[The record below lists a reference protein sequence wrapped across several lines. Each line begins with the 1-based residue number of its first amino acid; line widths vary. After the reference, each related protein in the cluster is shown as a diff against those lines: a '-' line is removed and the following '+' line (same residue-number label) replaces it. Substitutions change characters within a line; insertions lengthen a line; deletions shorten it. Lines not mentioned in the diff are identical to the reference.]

1 MDKVIVLA
9 YDLGAVLIILMTM
22 ARSAQK
28 GFATGI
34 FQLVGRLAA
43 FFGALFVAREG
54 ASIIYDSFLKT
65 EVTSFLNRNLQ
76 GGQAAEIISQ
86 LQAGLDQLPQVLGNV
101 LDMALDVDAI
111 TQAVSQGTSSLASVL
126 EEAVIGPAVLGF
138 VSVLLF
144 TVCFALL
151 GGLVR
156 LLTSAIHFVFH
167 SPILLPIDR
176 FLGIWSAFCSAL
188 SFISLAACVT
198 AISRSSWT
206 PLSSANFTLSTRFH
220 FLRKEKKTIEKA
232 PSHLGKG
239 LSADLE
245 CIV

>member
-1 MDKVIVLA
+1 MFSPLKLVV
-9 YDLGAVLIILMTM
+9 GVHLI
-22 ARSAQK
+22 S
-28 GFATGI
+28 
-34 FQLVGRLAA
+34 
-43 FFGALFVAREG
+43 
-54 ASIIYDSFLKT
+54 
-65 EVTSFLNRNLQ
+65 
-76 GGQAAEIISQ
+76 ISQ

-176 FLGIWSAFCSAL
+176 FLGSVVGLLQASVNLYLVCILLRLVFYLFGGMRYCNQQIIMDTFIL
-188 SFISLAACVT
+188 SKFYT
-198 AISRSSWT
+198 FD
-206 PLSSANFTLSTRFH
+206 PLSLFA
-220 FLRKEKKTIEKA
+220 
-232 PSHLGKG
+232 
-239 LSADLE
+239 
-245 CIV
+245 

>member
-1 MDKVIVLA
+1 M
-9 YDLGAVLIILMTM
+9 GAVPVNLMTVT
-22 ARSAQK
+22 RSAEGSQQE
-28 GFATGI
+28 I
-34 FQLVGRLAA
+34 FQLVGRLAD

-156 LLTSAIHFVFH
+156 LLTSAIHL
-167 SPILLPIDR
+167 SALLPHSAAISR
-176 FLGIWSAFCSAL
+176 FLGGVIGNTAGVSDLYLVCILLRLVFYLFGGMRYCNQQIIMDTFIL
-188 SFISLAACVT
+188 SKFYT
-198 AISRSSWT
+198 FD
-206 PLSSANFTLSTRFH
+206 PLSLFA
-220 FLRKEKKTIEKA
+220 
-232 PSHLGKG
+232 
-239 LSADLE
+239 
-245 CIV
+245 

>member
-34 FQLVGRLAA
+34 FQLVGRLAV

-176 FLGIWSAFCSAL
+176 FL
-188 SFISLAACVT
+188 
-198 AISRSSWT
+198 
-206 PLSSANFTLSTRFH
+206 
-220 FLRKEKKTIEKA
+220 
-232 PSHLGKG
+232 
-239 LSADLE
+239 E

>member
-22 ARSAQK
+22 ARSAQR

-54 ASIIYDSFLKT
+54 ATIIYDSFLKT

-156 LLTSAIHFVFH
+156 LLTSAIHFV
-167 SPILLPIDR
+167 
-176 FLGIWSAFCSAL
+176 
-188 SFISLAACVT
+188 
-198 AISRSSWT
+198 
-206 PLSSANFTLSTRFH
+206 
-220 FLRKEKKTIEKA
+220 
-232 PSHLGKG
+232 
-239 LSADLE
+239 
-245 CIV
+245 

>member
-1 MDKVIVLA
+1 M
-9 YDLGAVLIILMTM
+9 
-22 ARSAQK
+22 
-28 GFATGI
+28 
-34 FQLVGRLAA
+34 
-43 FFGALFVAREG
+43 
-54 ASIIYDSFLKT
+54 
-65 EVTSFLNRNLQ
+65 VTSFLNRNLQ

-176 FLGIWSAFCSAL
+176 FLGSVVGLLQASVNLYLVCFCSAL
-188 SFISLAACVT
+188 FFISLAACVT
-198 AISRSSWT
+198 ATSRSLWI
-206 PLSSANFTLSTRFH
+206 PLSSVNFTPSTRFRSLH
-220 FLRKEKKTIEKA
+220 KEKKQSRNPLPI
-232 PSHLGKG
+232 
-239 LSADLE
+239 
-245 CIV
+245 

>member
-1 MDKVIVLA
+1 M
-9 YDLGAVLIILMTM
+9 
-22 ARSAQK
+22 
-28 GFATGI
+28 
-34 FQLVGRLAA
+34 GRLAA

-176 FLGIWSAFCSAL
+176 FLGSVVGLLQASVNLYLVCICSAL
-188 SFISLAACVT
+188 FFISLAACVT
-198 AISRSSWT
+198 ATSRSLWI
-206 PLSSANFTLSTRFH
+206 PLSSVNFTPSTRFRSLH
-220 FLRKEKKTIEKA
+220 KEKKQSRNPLPI
-232 PSHLGKG
+232 
-239 LSADLE
+239 
-245 CIV
+245 

>member
-101 LDMALDVDAI
+101 LDVDAI

-176 FLGIWSAFCSAL
+176 FLGSVVGLLQASVNLYLVCILLRLVFYLFGGMRYCNQQIIMDTFIL
-188 SFISLAACVT
+188 SKFYT
-198 AISRSSWT
+198 FD
-206 PLSSANFTLSTRFH
+206 PLSLFA
-220 FLRKEKKTIEKA
+220 
-232 PSHLGKG
+232 
-239 LSADLE
+239 
-245 CIV
+245 

>member
-1 MDKVIVLA
+1 MDKMIVLA

-156 LLTSAIHFVFH
+156 LADLRNPFCLSLPHSAADRPLSGQCRGAAAGVSKPVSGLH
-167 SPILLPIDR
+167 SAASCLLPVWR
-176 FLGIWSAFCSAL
+176 HAL
-188 SFISLAACVT
+188 LQ
-198 AISRSSWT
+198 
-206 PLSSANFTLSTRFH
+206 P
-220 FLRKEKKTIEKA
+220 
-232 PSHLGKG
+232 
-239 LSADLE
+239 ADHYGYLYPQ
-245 CIV
+245 